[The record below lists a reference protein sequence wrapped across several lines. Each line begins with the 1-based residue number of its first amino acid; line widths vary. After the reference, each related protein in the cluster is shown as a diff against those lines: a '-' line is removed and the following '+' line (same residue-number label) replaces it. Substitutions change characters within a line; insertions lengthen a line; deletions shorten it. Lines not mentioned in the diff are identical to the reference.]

1 MTRATRAPR
10 TVRPTVALVLICG
23 PTCAGK
29 STLAKTLVD
38 RYPSAFVPI
47 VTTTTR
53 APRPGETDGRHYH
66 FASLSAFEKNIAEGK
81 MVEYDQLLPGTYYG
95 LERQELLRIG
105 RTGRIGVAVVTPAGI
120 GPIRAACASLGK
132 RVVTVYVAA
141 RPAVLASR
149 LLTRYRAD
157 REDSVSHYSDRLLQM
172 LESFSAWRP
181 ATYQV
186 SEPDFGPDTLEAV
199 LQRIHH
205 SIEGENTPYTP
216 ATHLRVDRLCV
227 PQSR

>member
-1 MTRATRAPR
+1 MPKVPSAP
-10 TVRPTVALVLICG
+10 PIALVTISG

-29 STLAKTLVD
+29 STLAKTLVE
-38 RYPSAFVPI
+38 RYPSAFVPV

-53 APRPGETDGRHYH
+53 APRPGEIDGRHYH
-66 FASLSAFEKNIAEGK
+66 FTSLSAFEKNIAEGK

-105 RTGRIGVAVVTPAGI
+105 RTGRIGVAVFTPAGI
-120 GPIRAACASLGK
+120 APIRAACASLGK

-141 RPAVLASR
+141 RPAVLAAR
-149 LLTRYRAD
+149 LLSRYRAD
-157 REDSVSHYSDRLLQM
+157 REDTVGHYADRMLQM
-172 LESFSAWRP
+172 LATFSVWQP
-181 ATYQV
+181 ATYHV

-205 SIEGENTPYTP
+205 SISGENSSYTP
-216 ATHLRVDRLCV
+216 ATHLRVDRRCV